1 MFYHAIAILPGD
13 RRKSMINKSEDQ
25 MLAEIVIPFVSTST
39 IRAKW
44 GAKTQSYQVLEL
56 RIYQT
61 DTSWNKVSGVKLET
75 FIGKK
80 KNLFSKFEPKA
91 KRSIGQTG
99 YRVFV
104 IMPIQ
109 GEKFGSQDE
118 QRIFREYDERFRVIE
133 KVVGSMDCV
142 AIRIDKE
149 HPIEDLV
156 ARIKSEI
163 NRANFVIADLTDE
176 RPSCYY
182 EAGYTEAL
190 KRPIIYIASKESV
203 IRPGQQTK
211 IHFDVHMSVNYF
223 VNHEELQEKLLAAI
237 EKNKDRLFKKEE
249 ADQTLLAAEVPAD
262 PTSSPMS

>member
-1 MFYHAIAILPGD
+1 MFCHAIAILPGD
-13 RRKSMINKSEDQ
+13 RRKSIINKSEDQ
-25 MLAEIVIPFVSTST
+25 MLTEVVIPFVSTST

-61 DTSWNKVSGVKLET
+61 ENSWNKGAGAKLET
-75 FIGKK
+75 FLEKK
-80 KNLFSKFEPKA
+80 KNLFLKFEAKA
-91 KRSIGQTG
+91 KRSLGQTG

-109 GEKFGSQDE
+109 GEKFGRQDE
-118 QRIFREYDERFRVIE
+118 QRIFREYEERFKVIE
-133 KVVGSMDCV
+133 KVVGGKDCV

-156 ARIKSEI
+156 VRIKIEI
-163 NRANFVIADLTDE
+163 KRANFVIADLTDE

-190 KRPIIYIASKESV
+190 KRPIIYISSKESV
-203 IRPGQQTK
+203 IKPGQQTK

-223 VNHEELQEKLLAAI
+223 VNHIELQEKLLAAI
-237 EKNKDRLFKKEE
+237 EKNKDRLFKKEDT
-249 ADQTLLAAEVPAD
+249 DQILLTAEDA
-262 PTSSPMS
+262 